1 MSISNP
7 YVSQLVEQTGMTER
21 EAHQSNPSQARS
33 FPCTIYGR
41 RFDTEAD
48 YQEALAEFLMSN

>member
-21 EAHQSNPSQARS
+21 EAHQSTSTSKRS
-33 FPCTIYGR
+33 FPCTISGR
-41 RFDTEAD
+41 YFATYED
-48 YQEALAEFLMSN
+48 YALELMEFLNGN

>member
-1 MSISNP
+1 MTTNP
-7 YVSQLVEQTGMTER
+7 YVSQLIEQTGMTER

-33 FPCTIYGR
+33 FPCTIHGC

-48 YQEALAEFLMSN
+48 YQEALADFLNGN